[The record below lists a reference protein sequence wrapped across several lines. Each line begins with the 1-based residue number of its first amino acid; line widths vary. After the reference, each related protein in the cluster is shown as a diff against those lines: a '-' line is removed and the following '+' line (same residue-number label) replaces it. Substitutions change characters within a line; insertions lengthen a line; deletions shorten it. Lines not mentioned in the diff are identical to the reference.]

1 MAGPI
6 HQVKDHLYGSSQPF
20 AAEFSTT
27 AKIEVDRTIFHPFQ
41 PLSDERNL
49 SLTCDADG
57 DTELQLTGHAIWNS
71 GKTPLEGNWDKYE
84 LRIHIVPTSYAPA
97 FLGKPVGNLFETE
110 SEFTIA
116 FDRITGKVQFF
127 QENEQLEALSGVCN
141 EEVFFSLVLGALE
154 CAANQQD
161 EALNST
167 GLNILR
173 EQLSMNI
180 RSAKS
185 SLAQL
190 RLCTEAGMAARERS
204 LMHISPD

>member
-1 MAGPI
+1 MASPI

-27 AKIEVDRTIFHPFQ
+27 AKIEVDRKILRPFQ

-57 DTELQLTGHAIWNS
+57 DTELQFTGRAIWNS
-71 GKTPLEGNWDKYE
+71 GKTPHEGNWDKYE

-97 FLGKPVGNLFETE
+97 FLGKPVGNFFETE
-110 SEFTIA
+110 SEFTIG
-116 FDRITGKVQFF
+116 FDRITGKVHFS
-127 QENEQLEALSGVCN
+127 QENEQLGVLSGVCN
-141 EEVFFSLVLGALE
+141 QEVFYSLVFGALE
-154 CAANQQD
+154 CAASQQS
-161 EALNST
+161 EALDGTS
-167 GLNILR
+167 LNILR

-180 RSAKS
+180 RSARS

-190 RLCTEAGMAARERS
+190 RSCTEAGNAEQARRS
-204 LMHISPD
+204 MHVMPD